1 MQTEPGSELWN
12 EVERAL
18 DARRSP
24 FEDAGLAARLA
35 REPEAERAVRR
46 LVQRLAR
53 LEYIQA
59 APARPR
65 RGRWLALTAAAGLLA
80 GGAWLARARPAAVLR
95 TPELRLS
102 VQSEAYVPRLAR
114 VTLER
119 TRVVAWTHAGER
131 P

>member
-1 MQTEPGSELWN
+1 MKADLWS

-53 LEYIQA
+53 LEYAQV
-59 APARPR
+59 APAESR

-80 GGAWLARARPAAVLR
+80 GGAWLARSRPAAPPR
-95 TPELRLS
+95 APELCLS
-102 VQSEAYVPRLAR
+102 VHSESYAPRLAR
-114 VTLER
+114 VTLAR